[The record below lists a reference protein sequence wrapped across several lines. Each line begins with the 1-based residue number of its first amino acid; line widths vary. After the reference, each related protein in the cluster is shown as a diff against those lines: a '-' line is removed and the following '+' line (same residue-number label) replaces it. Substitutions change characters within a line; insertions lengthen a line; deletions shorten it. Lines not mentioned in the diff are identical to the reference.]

1 MQFLESIYA
10 LFGFE
15 YEIKL
20 ATRPDDSMGGDAL
33 WDKAEMQ
40 LKKALN
46 ASGKEWSL
54 KEGDGAFYGPK
65 IDI

>member
-1 MQFLESIYA
+1 LDAIYA

-20 ATRPDDSMGGDAL
+20 ATRPIDSIGGDAL
-33 WDKAEMQ
+33 WDIAESQ
-40 LKKALN
+40 LREALN
-46 ASGKEWSL
+46 ASGKEWSI

-65 IDI
+65 IDV